1 MACRP
6 RSLAGAPDR
15 CAGVRPMPGHSR
27 SMPSVVIFSRT
38 RLSAGPSRPVFLCP
52 ATAAGARC
60 FSWRG
65 RNRQTK
71 ICDRFCGRN
80 FFDTQP
86 PPRRAKEIE
95 HGRHCVSIPG
105 RARPSHTAANVGAI
119 VHSLEVNFRRCRV
132 GAGERGLK
140 RGPECGDTEDP
151 APAGNEHISLL
162 PRAGMQDLHTRSLLN
177 SG

>member
-1 MACRP
+1 MRQV
-6 RSLAGAPDR
+6 
-15 CAGVRPMPGHSR
+15 VRTMPSHSR

-38 RLSAGPSRPVFLCP
+38 RPERRSIASSVSLSSNS
-52 ATAAGARC
+52 
-60 FSWRG
+60 SWRTLLFLAWA
-65 RNRQTK
+65 QPAKPKSVTASAVATFST
-71 ICDRFCGRN
+71 DRRLG
-80 FFDTQP
+80 
-86 PPRRAKEIE
+86 AKEME

-105 RARPSHTAANVGAI
+105 RARPTHTAANIGAI

-140 RGPECGDTEDP
+140 RGPECGDTENP
-151 APAGNEHISLL
+151 APAGNEHIPLL